1 MQTAHLRTSAL
12 HVDQEKRN
20 AINRKRHQLKLERK
34 NKAAAADAL
43 AAAKLE
49 AADFAAKVAAAVA
62 QAAHKEMTS
71 RNECAFN
78 AHASAYQETTAQV
91 QAAVTSLT
99 NMIKVNNQA
108 HCNTQAE
115 VFKAHV
121 ESTRAS
127 TKEVSEQVAPVMTAL
142 LAPLMTHP
150 VVAPQAVAGGS
161 TTPPFERRL
170 EHEESL
176 DESHLLLSSPGSP
189 KKTLA
194 HALKTEPV
202 HSNELPDGIELLVA
216 RVEGRDS
223 VTLAIRHARSPWRA
237 VNRRAHGAGGV

>member
-1 MQTAHLRTSAL
+1 MQTAHQRTSAL
-12 HVDQEKRN
+12 HVNQQDLDAIYQKRKEL
-20 AINRKRHQLKLERK
+20 KRERK
-34 NKAAAADAL
+34 NK
-43 AAAKLE
+43 E
-49 AADFAAKVAAAVA
+49 AEAEAAAKVAAAVA
-62 QAAHKEMTS
+62 SAAHQEMTS
-71 RNECAFN
+71 RSECAFKAYVQ
-78 AHASAYQETTAQV
+78 AHELTTAQV

-99 NMIKVNNQA
+99 NMIKVNNHAQ
-108 HCNTQAE
+108 CNTQAE

-127 TKEVSEQVAPVMTAL
+127 TKEVSEQVAPVMAAL
-142 LAPLMTHP
+142 LAPLMNDP
-150 VVAPQAVAGGS
+150 AIAPLAGAGGS

-202 HSNELPDGIELLVA
+202 HSNELPDGIEPDEDEEAMMLSLLLRSARKVA
-216 RVEGRDS
+216 RASRLALLLSSCMPDQKNPL
-223 VTLAIRHARSPWRA
+223 TL
-237 VNRRAHGAGGV
+237 